1 MTETAAPDSTG
12 GECTLLHLEIRPGT
26 EAEYARRHDE
36 IWPEMV
42 AAIRSSGISELRIF
56 RHDRSI
62 SIYAVCRP
70 DAETAFARL
79 GQTDVNE
86 RWNQHMADVL
96 VDRSAAIFSPQVW
109 VME

>member
-1 MTETAAPDSTG
+1 MTETAASESNG
-12 GECTLLHLEIRPGT
+12 VEHTLLHLEIRPGT
-26 EAEYARRHDE
+26 EAEYGRRHDE

-42 AAIRSSGISELRIF
+42 AAIRASGISELRIF

-62 SIYAVCRP
+62 SIYAVCQP

-79 GQTDVNE
+79 AETDVNE
-86 RWNQHMADVL
+86 RWNEHMADVL
-96 VDRSAAIFSPQVW
+96 VDRSAATFSPQIW